1 MTGGRGVMPT
11 PEIKGVCDRLALINV
26 FLVLGL
32 SVIPLQPRGKL
43 PAVSWKKYQERRVDR
58 EQIPQWFGNGE
69 DRNVGIVCGEVS
81 NVVVIDCDS
90 AEANVWADAH
100 LPQTPMMTRTAKGT
114 HRYYR
119 HPGGLIRNT
128 VRLRTGEDR
137 IKLDVRGDGGY
148 VVAPGSMHETG
159 VRYEM
164 VVTWPDTLDALPVFD
179 RAWLA
184 TDDVAASKL
193 RNASVRMP
201 LDHASDGDGQSYA
214 EQLRQAGEYM
224 RGIPP
229 AIQGEGG
236 DAHTFQAAC
245 KLVRGFGL
253 HDSDAVSLLLE
264 WNKTCEPPW
273 TESELAAKVA
283 NAGQYGDEPV
293 GGRVEARRDHSDR
306 TSGRGPK
313 TPVRREDF
321 YAYMPMHNYIFAPN
335 GDHWPAASVNARVP
349 SITIVDEDS
358 RPRVMKPA
366 AWLDCYRAVEQM
378 TWVPGQ
384 PMLIPDRL
392 VSDGGW
398 IQRPGFATFN
408 LYRPPVP
415 HHGAPDGAERWVD
428 HIQAIYPDDADHIVA
443 WLAHRVQHP
452 ADKIN
457 HALVLGGLQGIGKDT
472 ILEPVKAAIGSWNFI
487 EVSPAHLLGPF
498 NGFAKS
504 VILRI
509 SEARDL
515 GDVNRFSF
523 YDHLKIYTAAPPD
536 VLRINE
542 KHLREYAVFNVCG
555 VIITTNHRTGG
566 LHLPADDRRHYVA
579 WSERTRSDLSADYW
593 TELYRWYASGG
604 TEHVAAYLAAYD
616 LSKFNAKAPPLQ
628 TPAFLAIVDAN
639 RSPEDAELADA
650 LDRLVHPRA
659 VTLAD
664 LADAEDGE
672 LGAWLRDRKNAR
684 QVPHRLETVGY
695 VAVRNSVAK
704 DGLWKIDGR
713 RQVVYAKQELSL
725 HDQHAAASRRV
736 STAGLLDRLDGGQ

>member
-1 MTGGRGVMPT
+1 MR
-11 PEIKGVCDRLALINV
+11 
-26 FLVLGL
+26 
-32 SVIPLQPRGKL
+32 
-43 PAVSWKKYQERRVDR
+43 
-58 EQIPQWFGNGE
+58 
-69 DRNVGIVCGEVS
+69 
-81 NVVVIDCDS
+81 
-90 AEANVWADAH
+90 
-100 LPQTPMMTRTAKGT
+100 TRTEKGK
-114 HRYYR
+114 HLFYR
-119 HPGGLIRNT
+119 HPGGT
-128 VRLRTGEDR
+128 VRNSAR
-137 IKLDVRGDGGY
+137 IKSADQTIELDVRGDGGY
-148 VVAPGSMHETG
+148 VVGPWSLHPTG
-159 VRYEM
+159 ARYEM
-164 VVTWPDTLDALPVFD
+164 IGTWPDSLDALPMFD
-179 RAWLA
+179 PSWLT
-184 TDDVAASKL
+184 TDDVVASKP
-193 RNASVRMP
+193 RSASVPMP
-201 LDHASDGDGQSYA
+201 PDHATEGDDQSYA
-214 EQLRQAGEYM
+214 EQLRQACELM
-224 RGIPP
+224 HRIPP

-236 DAHTFQAAC
+236 DDHTFRAAC
-245 KLVRGFGL
+245 KLVRGFAL
-253 HDSDAVSLLLE
+253 TDSDALALLLE
-264 WNKTCEPPW
+264 WGKTCEPPW

-283 NAGQYGDEPV
+283 NARQYGDEPV
-293 GGRVEARRDHSDR
+293 GGRVEARRDHGDGV
-306 TSGRGPK
+306 SGRGPK
-313 TPVRREDF
+313 TPVRLEDF
-321 YAYMPMHNYIFAPN
+321 YAYMPMHTYIFAPT
-335 GDHWPAASVNARVP
+335 GDHWPAASVNARV
-349 SITIVDEDS
+349 SRVADEHGKPTS
-358 RPRVMKPA
+358 KSMKA
-366 AWLDCYRAVEQM
+366 SDWLDSNRAVEQM

-398 IQRPGFATFN
+398 IQRPGCATFN

-415 HHGAPDGAERWVD
+415 HHDAPDGAERWVD

-472 ILEPVKAAIGSWNFI
+472 ILEPVKAAIGPWNFI
-487 EVSPAHLLGPF
+487 EVSPAHLLGQF

-523 YDHLKIYTAAPPD
+523 YDHMKIYTAAPPD

-542 KHLREYAVFNVCG
+542 KHLLEYAVFNVCG

-579 WSERTRSDLSADYW
+579 WSERTRSDFPADYW

-616 LSKFNAKAPPLQ
+616 LSKFNAKAPPPQ

-650 LDRLVHPRA
+650 LDRLNHPAA

-684 QVPHRLETVGY
+684 QVPHRLQAVGY
-695 VAVRNSVAK
+695 VAVRYTAAK
-704 DGLWKIDGR
+704 DGLWKIDGAAKRSMPSRNFRCTTNTRLHLGACPPRGFLIGWTVVSEVSEVSDRPLSAPQLHGESTNSLEGMQR
-713 RQVVYAKQELSL
+713 RGPWTTDFTDQPVGVRGRGRARAAQRMVV
-725 HDQHAAASRRV
+725 R
-736 STAGLLDRLDGGQ
+736 T

>member
-1 MTGGRGVMPT
+1 
-11 PEIKGVCDRLALINV
+11 
-26 FLVLGL
+26 
-32 SVIPLQPRGKL
+32 
-43 PAVSWKKYQERRVDR
+43 
-58 EQIPQWFGNGE
+58 
-69 DRNVGIVCGEVS
+69 
-81 NVVVIDCDS
+81 
-90 AEANVWADAH
+90 
-100 LPQTPMMTRTAKGT
+100 
-114 HRYYR
+114 
-119 HPGGLIRNT
+119 
-128 VRLRTGEDR
+128 
-137 IKLDVRGDGGY
+137 
-148 VVAPGSMHETG
+148 
-159 VRYEM
+159 
-164 VVTWPDTLDALPVFD
+164 
-179 RAWLA
+179 
-184 TDDVAASKL
+184 
-193 RNASVRMP
+193 
-201 LDHASDGDGQSYA
+201 
-214 EQLRQAGEYM
+214 
-224 RGIPP
+224 
-229 AIQGEGG
+229 
-236 DAHTFQAAC
+236 
-245 KLVRGFGL
+245 
-253 HDSDAVSLLLE
+253 
-264 WNKTCEPPW
+264 
-273 TESELAAKVA
+273 
-283 NAGQYGDEPV
+283 
-293 GGRVEARRDHSDR
+293 
-306 TSGRGPK
+306 
-313 TPVRREDF
+313 
-321 YAYMPMHNYIFAPN
+321 
-335 GDHWPAASVNARVP
+335 
-349 SITIVDEDS
+349 
-358 RPRVMKPA
+358 
-366 AWLDCYRAVEQM
+366 M

-398 IQRPGFATFN
+398 IQRPGCATFN

-415 HHGAPDGAERWVD
+415 HHDAPDGAERWVD
-428 HIQAIYPDDADHIVA
+428 HIQASYPDDADHIVA

-452 ADKIN
+452 ADKFN

-472 ILEPVKAAIGSWNFI
+472 ILEPVKAAIGPWNFI
-487 EVSPAHLLGPF
+487 EVSPAHLLGQF

-523 YDHLKIYTAAPPD
+523 YDHMKIYTAAPPD

-579 WSERTRSDLSADYW
+579 WSERTRSDFPADYW

-616 LSKFNAKAPPLQ
+616 LSKFNAKAPPPQ

-650 LDRLVHPRA
+650 LDRLNHPAA

-684 QVPHRLETVGY
+684 QVPHRLQAVGY
-695 VAVRNSVAK
+695 VAVRYTAAK

-713 RQVVYAKQELSL
+713 RQKVYANKQELSL
-725 HDQHAAASRRV
+725 HDQHAVASRRV